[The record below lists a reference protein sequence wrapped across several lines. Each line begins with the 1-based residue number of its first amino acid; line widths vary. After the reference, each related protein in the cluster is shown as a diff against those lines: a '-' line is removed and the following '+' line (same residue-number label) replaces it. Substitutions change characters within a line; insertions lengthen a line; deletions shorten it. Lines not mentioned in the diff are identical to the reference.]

1 MVRLKLNSSID
12 IPNMDTYYDTDLVGV
27 AKRRNIYASEVQDAL
42 VELDKSGLGVL
53 NIKMTDAAE
62 SIDAGTDVMF
72 VTDGGNMIWYPDG
85 DFELVETLDDKSR
98 WDVAKDMIKSFAKKL
113 SNEYSVKIL
122 PIWELGDEESGVLNI
137 IYDEL
142 GSLEGSKIFP
152 KHTKEVEEQL
162 YQFAEELTNYLKPL
176 RSEVPYVSIELGPI
190 ADSWEV

>member
-42 VELDKSGLGVL
+42 IELDKSGLGVL

-98 WDVAKDMIKSFAKKL
+98 WDVAKDMIKNFAKKL
-113 SNEYSVKIL
+113 SKEYSVKIL

>member
-42 VELDKSGLGVL
+42 LELDKSGLGVL

-85 DFELVETLDDKSR
+85 DFELVETVDDKSR

-113 SNEYSVKIL
+113 SKDYSVKML

-152 KHTKEVEEQL
+152 KYTKEVEEQL
-162 YQFAEELTNYLKPL
+162 YQFAKELTNYLKPL